1 MKAQL
6 LIKEQSENPASNQ
19 ATDAAGKSFF
29 NQVLIL
35 SQEFPLCEAEDTFT
49 GRKYVNNCG
58 RGHFYLVLLPGL
70 ADHSVAV
77 GGGEAGP
84 LWEGGG
90 RTPVGASRLTA

>member
-1 MKAQL
+1 M
-6 LIKEQSENPASNQ
+6 
-19 ATDAAGKSFF
+19 
-29 NQVLIL
+29 LIL

-70 ADHSVAV
+70 ADHSVGV

-84 LWEGGG
+84 LWEGGRPDPCG
-90 RTPVGASRLTA
+90 SVPTDRLMHRAEVQ